1 MKRKGEKSII
11 SGSRTTLC
19 AQKIKFCIKKIFFF
33 EKCLFEYKIRL
44 FFFFPPISHERHFNG
59 LTSGFTRL
67 NMKTKYVFHSLIY
80 LHVNFHDN
88 WTMRTVILIIKNCR
102 WGEKVKE
109 PKIWFAVEIKTI
121 KVFGAISKLIGKI
134 FCCRHQKNVSDTIP
148 YMETAWLAF
157 FFWRKIFFLVCHDTP
172 LFMPNQEKK
181 VLRKFDDAL
190 SASWWFFRD

>member
-19 AQKIKFCIKKIFFF
+19 AQKNKFCIKIFFF
-33 EKCLFEYKIRL
+33 EKCLFEYKIWL
-44 FFFFPPISHERHFNG
+44 FFFFPPTSHERQFYG

-67 NMKTKYVFHSLIY
+67 IMKTKYVFHSLIY

-88 WTMRTVILIIKNCR
+88 WTMQTVILIIKNCR

-109 PKIWFAVEIKTI
+109 PKIRIAFERKTI
-121 KVFGAISKLIGKI
+121 KVFGAISKLIGKF

-157 FFWRKIFFLVCHDTP
+157 FFTKIFFFSLVRYTAFYAKP
-172 LFMPNQEKK
+172 RKK